1 MSKETRCFFVVESGR
16 TSRSLRRYT
25 GSEHG
30 DKCSVSGFGY
40 HNAHTRVEDG
50 EQAPGTYI
58 ESPAL
63 SEFDGDPR
71 WPTHCACGY
80 EFTAEDQRQVFVES
94 IYRNEATGEEW
105 PLRELP
111 PGAMY
116 DAWWYR
122 DDDGSPR
129 RGTGMGT
136 GTGHDGLC
144 LCVCLPPG
152 GGLDYWH
159 VDAIA
164 KNGPGWERTGTVPNI
179 TANPSIQTPRYHGW
193 LRNGV
198 LVEC

>member
-1 MSKETRCFFVVESGR
+1 MSKIRCFYVVESGR
-16 TSRSLRRYT
+16 TKRSLRRYKS
-25 GSEHG
+25 SET

-40 HNAHTRVEDG
+40 HNAHTPIEDG
-50 EQAPGTYI
+50 QQAPRSYI
-58 ESPAL
+58 SSSPANDY
-63 SEFDGDPR
+63 DGDPR

-80 EFTAEDQRQVFVES
+80 EFQPGDERQVFTES

-105 PLRELP
+105 PMRELP

-122 DDDGSPR
+122 DDDGEPHR
-129 RGTGMGT
+129 GT
-136 GTGHDGLC
+136 GTGTGTGADGISLI
-144 LCVCLPPG
+144 VCLPPG
-152 GGLDYWH
+152 GGNDYWY
-159 VDAIA
+159 VDDKAN
-164 KNGPGWERTGTVPNI
+164 NGPGWERTGTVPNV